1 MVVIGKKQNK
11 KSRNRLP
18 QKRRRQWNIRE
29 KLMVVNFFE
38 NNNRNVCE
46 TARKFNIEPKQV
58 CDWVKKKEIMLETA
72 PHVEKIHPGKLPKY
86 PNLEDSLF
94 SWIYDPKISYS

>member
-18 QKRRRQWNIRE
+18 QKRRRQWNVRE

-38 NNNRNVCE
+38 NNRRNVRGM
-46 TARKFNIEPKQV
+46 AKNSILNQNKSVIGLKKRKK
-58 CDWVKKKEIMLETA
+58 C
-72 PHVEKIHPGKLPKY
+72 
-86 PNLEDSLF
+86 
-94 SWIYDPKISYS
+94 